1 MADLIVERAFY
12 EDRTASLNFEQVR
25 EQDFVPLH
33 NLLHQGYS
41 DSAFWVRIK
50 VDDTF
55 QGGKIAIK
63 IIPTYLDE
71 IGLYSEGRPEPWR
84 LVGDRYPLANNGIK
98 ALGHNFIVDHR
109 IESPYYWLRLKTVS
123 TNLMDIEAIPHELLY
138 ESSVVEYIFSA
149 MLLGVLG
156 IFLLMSLGYFVASRE
171 VINGVFFLKQLLALL
186 HASLFLGYVRLLTPG
201 MLSPEVVDALFSYCV
216 IATTFSVGLFYALFF
231 KEYKI
236 RAWANLL
243 LWLCL
248 LFIVLAGLMF
258 AVGHRAL
265 ALNIN
270 MMAIAVLSP
279 LLVLIAIWGIPW
291 RAIDKPVISRRALI
305 GIQSANF
312 VTGFLH
318 SMPSLGAV
326 TGTKFSIYVV
336 MLHAIISSIF
346 MLMIVRFRARN
357 QEQQRLAELAMH
369 AGRAEQE
376 KQQRE
381 KQAQFMAMLTH
392 ELKTSLALIRF
403 AARNALGRSQPAVRI
418 EQAVDDMNSVIERCQ
433 QADKLERGW
442 SFEKKKHSLVALVQ
456 ECVDRL
462 DNKER
467 VQVSGIPDM
476 TIFTDGALFRIILN
490 NLLENAL
497 KYSPP
502 GDPVVLQVM
511 APDSSPQMLL
521 KVMNRVGHSGAPDK
535 ARVFEKYYRS
545 DLAQTT
551 TGSGLGL
558 YIVRALTQLLG
569 GQVDFA
575 HEDETVIFS
584 ITLPL

>member
-12 EDRTASLNFEQVR
+12 EDRTASLSFEQVR
-25 EQDFVPLH
+25 DKDFVPLH
-33 NLLHQGYS
+33 NLLNEGFS
-41 DSAFWVRIK
+41 NSAFWVRIK

-71 IGLYSEGRPEPWR
+71 IGLYAERRPEPWSI
-84 LVGDRYPLANNGIK
+84 VGDRYPLANNGIK
-98 ALGHNFIVDHR
+98 ALGYNFIVDHR
-109 IESPYYWLRLKTVS
+109 TESPYYWMRLKTTS
-123 TNLMDIEAIPHELLY
+123 TNLMSIEAIPHELLY
-138 ESSVVEYIFSA
+138 ESSIAEYIFSA
-149 MLLGVLG
+149 MLLAVFG
-156 IFLLMSLGYFVASRE
+156 IFLALSFVYFVASRE

-186 HASLFLGYVRLLTPG
+186 HASFYLGYVRLLTPG
-201 MLSPEVVDALFSYCV
+201 MLSPEVLDTLFSYSV
-216 IATTFSVGLFYALFF
+216 FALTFSVGLFYALFF

-258 AVGHRAL
+258 SLGHRAL

-270 MMAIAVLSP
+270 MMVIAVLSP
-279 LLVLIAIWGIPW
+279 LLVLIAIWGISW
-291 RAIDKPVISRRALI
+291 SAIENPVIGRRALI

-312 VTGFLH
+312 VSGFLH
-318 SMPSLGAV
+318 SLPSLGV
-326 TGTKFSIYVV
+326 IRGTEFAIYVV
-336 MLHAIISSIF
+336 MLPAIISSIF
-346 MLMIVRFRARN
+346 MLMIVRFRARS
-357 QEQQRLAELAMH
+357 QDQQRLADLAIH
-369 AGRAEQE
+369 VGRAEQE

-403 AARNALGRSQPAVRI
+403 AARNALGMSQTAVRI
-418 EQAVDDMNSVIERCQ
+418 EQAVDEMNSVIERCQ

-442 SFEKKKHSLVALVQ
+442 SFEKKNHSVVALVH
-456 ECVDRL
+456 ECLDRL
-462 DNKER
+462 DHKGR
-467 VQVSGIPDM
+467 VQVSDIPHM
-476 TIFTDGALFRIILN
+476 TISTDGALFKIILN

-497 KYSPP
+497 IYSPP
-502 GDPVVLQVM
+502 CDPVVLQVL
-511 APDSSPQMLL
+511 ARGSSPQMVL
-521 KVMNRVGHSGAPDK
+521 KVRNKLGRAGAPDK
-535 ARVFEKYYRS
+535 SKVFEKYYRNE
-545 DLAQTT
+545 LAQAT

-575 HEDETVIFS
+575 HEDETVTFS